1 MTTNPYGTYAAILAE
16 VAVGAEALGDDMN
29 AAIGIAPDASG
40 QTADAVNDG
49 FLQNAQAMREIA
61 RAARDIA
68 TIAED
73 QGPADAMFAAAPT
86 PDDIADA
93 QQKVL
98 DAKAKGAAPEEVR
111 KAANHAADLATER
124 EDARNA
130 HAAASRRTAEALRGV
145 VMPPLPTGSAPIPT
159 VARGDVDSGNS
170 KGAPRTGGQGQGQGD
185 LNSGNGG
192 GGGIPLDTSSSA
204 GGSTLSDSDAG
215 TALSAD
221 GSGVPMTAA
230 QLAGQPQAMG
240 QQPGAMGGQPQM
252 APMGQMGAVPST
264 GAGQLTDPKAL
275 AKAAAAR
282 NRKRDSG
289 NGTPV
294 APVMSPMSFGGA
306 SGGGAVDRGSST
318 SGVTTAANTSGSLKT
333 ALSGAVVPP
342 GTGQAPG
349 MMGRGMGGGMMGGA
363 PGAGGAGGG
372 NSKERPT
379 IYDAHRPDEVERSD
393 SIQDGT
399 LSRATAEDPNAVEER
414 ERQK

>member
-1 MTTNPYGTYAAILAE
+1 MTTNPYGTYASILAE
-16 VAVGAEALGDDMN
+16 VAVEAENLGDDMN

-61 RAARDIA
+61 RAAREIA

-98 DAKAKGAAPEEVR
+98 DAKANGAAPEEVR
-111 KAANHAADLATER
+111 AAANHAADLAVER
-124 EDARNA
+124 EDAREA
-130 HAAASRRTAEALRGV
+130 HARASRRTAEALRGV

-159 VARGDVDSGNS
+159 VIPDGNPFGS
-170 KGAPRTGGQGQGQGD
+170 RRSESPTGGNGQD
-185 LNSGNGG
+185 TSPSNSSNGG
-192 GGGIPLDTSSSA
+192 GGGMPLDASSSA
-204 GGSTLSDSDAG
+204 GGSSLSDADAG
-215 TALSAD
+215 TSLSAD

-230 QLAGQPQAMG
+230 QLAGQPQTMQP
-240 QQPGAMGGQPQM
+240 QQGAMGGQPQM
-252 APMGQMGAVPST
+252 QPMGQMGAVPTT
-264 GAGQLTDPKAL
+264 GAGNLSTGTASRGRRKDD
-275 AKAAAAR
+275 
-282 NRKRDSG
+282 KRD

-306 SGGGAVDRGSST
+306 SGGGGTIDRGSST
-318 SGVTTAANTSGSLKT
+318 SGVTTNANTSGSLKT

-342 GTGQAPG
+342 GTGSQPG
-349 MMGRGMGGGMMGGA
+349 MMARGGGMMGGA

-372 NSKERPT
+372 GVSKERPT
-379 IYDAHRPDEVERSD
+379 IYDAHRPDEVERRD

-399 LSRATAEDPNAVEER
+399 LSRATALDPNVIEER

>member
-1 MTTNPYGTYAAILAE
+1 MSTNPYGTYARILAE
-16 VAVGAEALGDDMN
+16 VAVDAENLGDDMN

-49 FLQNAQAMREIA
+49 FLQNAQAMRDIA
-61 RAARDIA
+61 RAAREIA

-86 PDDIADA
+86 PDDIAAA

-111 KAANHAADLATER
+111 AAANHAADLAVER
-124 EDARNA
+124 EDARDA
-130 HAAASRRTAEALRGV
+130 HATASRRTAEALRGV

-159 VARGDVDSGNS
+159 VVPDGNPFGSRRSESPSGG
-170 KGAPRTGGQGQGQGD
+170 KGQDTSPSNNGH
-185 LNSGNGG
+185 GG
-192 GGGIPLDTSSSA
+192 GGGMPLDRASSA
-204 GGSTLSDSDAG
+204 GGSPLSDSDTG
-215 TALSAD
+215 TSLSAD

-230 QLAGQPQAMG
+230 QLGGQPQTMG
-240 QQPGAMGGQPQM
+240 QQPGAMSGQPQM

-264 GAGQLTDPKAL
+264 GTGNLSTGNASRGKRKDDK
-275 AKAAAAR
+275 R
-282 NRKRDSG
+282 ND
-289 NGTPV
+289 NGTPI
-294 APVMSPMSFGGA
+294 APLMSPMSFGNA
-306 SGGGAVDRGSST
+306 GGGAVDRGSST

-342 GTGQAPG
+342 GTGAQPG
-349 MMGRGMGGGMMGGA
+349 MMARGMGGGMMGGA
-363 PGAGGAGGG
+363 PGAGGAGG
-372 NSKERPT
+372 STTKERPT

>member
-1 MTTNPYGTYAAILAE
+1 
-16 VAVGAEALGDDMN
+16 
-29 AAIGIAPDASG
+29 
-40 QTADAVNDG
+40 
-49 FLQNAQAMREIA
+49 A
-61 RAARDIA
+61 RAAREIA

-111 KAANHAADLATER
+111 AAANHAADLAVER
-124 EDARNA
+124 EDAREA
-130 HAAASRRTAEALRGV
+130 HARASRRTAEALRGV

-159 VARGDVDSGNS
+159 VARGDYKQRSSTNDTNGQRGGDTSNS
-170 KGAPRTGGQGQGQGD
+170 
-185 LNSGNGG
+185 NSGNGG
-192 GGGIPLDTSSSA
+192 GGGMPLDSTSSS
-204 GGSTLSDSDAG
+204 GGSALSDSDAG
-215 TALSAD
+215 TSLSAD

-230 QLAGQPQAMG
+230 QLAGQPQAMP
-240 QQPGAMGGQPQM
+240 QQGAMGGQPQM
-252 APMGQMGAVPST
+252 SPMGQMGAVPST
-264 GAGQLTDPKAL
+264 GAGNLSTGTTSRGKRKDDK
-275 AKAAAAR
+275 R
-282 NRKRDSG
+282 NDNGAPIAPTMAPMTFG
-289 NGTPV
+289 N
-294 APVMSPMSFGGA
+294 

-318 SGVTTAANTSGSLKT
+318 SGVTTRADTSGSLKT
-333 ALSGAVVPP
+333 ALSGATVPP

-349 MMGRGMGGGMMGGA
+349 MMARGMGGGMMGGA

-372 NSKERPT
+372 NSKERPV

-399 LSRATAEDPNAVEER
+399 LSRATAEDPNIVEER

>member
-1 MTTNPYGTYAAILAE
+1 MSTNPYGTYARILAE
-16 VAVGAEALGDDMN
+16 VAVDAEALGDDMS

-40 QTADAVNDG
+40 QTADAVEHG
-49 FLQNAQAMREIA
+49 FTQSAEAMREIA
-61 RAARDIA
+61 RAAREIA
-68 TIAED
+68 TIAEG

-86 PDDIADA
+86 PDDIAEA
-93 QQKVL
+93 QQAVIK
-98 DAKAKGAAPEEVR
+98 AKANGAAPEEVR
-111 KAANHAADLATER
+111 AAANHAANLATER

-159 VARGDVDSGNS
+159 VVRGDGDSGSYRPDTTN
-170 KGAPRTGGQGQGQGD
+170 GQRDGD
-185 LNSGNGG
+185 TSPSNSGNGG

-221 GSGVPMTAA
+221 GSGVPMSAA
-230 QLAGQPQAMG
+230 QLGGQPQTMP
-240 QQPGAMGGQPQM
+240 QQGAMGGQPQM
-252 APMGQMGAVPST
+252 APMGQVGAVPST
-264 GAGQLTDPKAL
+264 GAGRLSDPKAL

-294 APVMSPMSFGGA
+294 APVMSPMSFA
-306 SGGGAVDRGSST
+306 NSGGGAVDRGSST

-342 GTGQAPG
+342 GTGNQPG
-349 MMGRGMGGGMMGGA
+349 MTARGGGMMGGA

-372 NSKERPT
+372 NSKERPV

-393 SIQDGT
+393 SIQDGM

>member
-1 MTTNPYGTYAAILAE
+1 MTTNPYGTYANILAE
-16 VAVGAEALGDDMN
+16 VAVEAENLGDDMT

-61 RAARDIA
+61 RAAREIA

-111 KAANHAADLATER
+111 AAANHAADLAIER
-124 EDARNA
+124 EDAREA
-130 HAAASRRTAEALRGV
+130 HARASRRTAEALRGV
-145 VMPPLPTGSAPIPT
+145 VMPPLPTGSSPIPT
-159 VARGDVDSGNS
+159 VVRGEGDSGSYRPDTTNEQRGGDTSNS
-170 KGAPRTGGQGQGQGD
+170 
-185 LNSGNGG
+185 NSGNGG
-192 GGGIPLDTSSSA
+192 GGGMPLDSTSSS
-204 GGSTLSDSDAG
+204 GGSPLSDADAG
-215 TALSAD
+215 TSLSAD
-221 GSGVPMTAA
+221 GSGVPMTAQ
-230 QLAGQPQAMG
+230 QLAGQPQSMG
-240 QQPGAMGGQPQM
+240 QQPGVVGGQPQM
-252 APMGQMGAVPST
+252 QPMGQMGAVPTT
-264 GAGQLTDPKAL
+264 GAGNLSTGTTSRGRRKDD
-275 AKAAAAR
+275 
-282 NRKRDSG
+282 KRD

-318 SGVTTAANTSGSLKT
+318 SGVTTNANTSGSLKT

-349 MMGRGMGGGMMGGA
+349 MMARGMGGGMMGGA

-372 NSKERPT
+372 NSKERPV

-393 SIQDGT
+393 SIQTGT
-399 LSRATAEDPNAVEER
+399 LSRDTALDPNVVEER

>member
-1 MTTNPYGTYAAILAE
+1 MSTNPYGTYASILAE
-16 VAVGAEALGDDMN
+16 VAVEAETLGDDMS

-61 RAARDIA
+61 RAAREIA

-86 PDDIADA
+86 PDDVADA

-145 VMPPLPTGSAPIPT
+145 VMPPMPTGSAPIPT
-159 VARGDVDSGNS
+159 VVRDGYAGET
-170 KGAPRTGGQGQGQGD
+170 APINP
-185 LNSGNGG
+185 NSGQRGGDTSNSNSANGG
-192 GGGIPLDTSSSA
+192 GGGMPLDSTSSS
-204 GGSTLSDSDAG
+204 GGSSLSDSDAG
-215 TALSAD
+215 TSLSAD
-221 GSGVPMTAA
+221 GSGVPMTAQ
-230 QLAGQPQAMG
+230 QLAGQPQTTP
-240 QQPGAMGGQPQM
+240 QQGAMGGQPQM
-252 APMGQMGAVPST
+252 APMGQVGAVPST
-264 GAGQLTDPKAL
+264 GAGNLSTGTASRGRRKDD
-275 AKAAAAR
+275 
-282 NRKRDSG
+282 KRD

-294 APVMSPMSFGGA
+294 APVMSPMTFGGA
-306 SGGGAVDRGSST
+306 SGGGVVDRGSST
-318 SGVTTAANTSGSLKT
+318 NGVTTNANTSGNLKT

-342 GTGQAPG
+342 GTGAQPG
-349 MMGRGMGGGMMGGA
+349 MMARGMGGGMMGGA

-372 NSKERPT
+372 VSKERPT

-393 SIQDGT
+393 SIQDGM
-399 LSRATAEDPNAVEER
+399 LSRATAEDPNVVEER
-414 ERQK
+414 ELRK